1 MNTPVSMSHMEFR
14 HFISDSLT
22 FAFLIP
28 TWRLAGAFSSSL
40 TTHGIQPAQHEAVW
54 SLPPQGDSEGPN
66 LHQLHSTAITW
77 TYLRSPGSSVRGT
90 PTCPT
95 ILGDSAR
102 SALVSVQPVK
112 TIETVRVWAYS
123 PRKSSPSWPP
133 TSVSCPPR
141 LLIPVGPRTDRDLR
155 FSRLSGLAARKAPQ
169 LQTLTFPGEPA
180 VDGGQRHH
188 IQLCRDRVAEVM
200 RKDRSRTTTGVVTMP
215 PGELTQLV
223 HARGLIRSRRRP
235 VPGFRRLRHC
245 LGLARRQSYVRVWL
259 DPNLTAIPYVGSASR
274 GNEPRD
280 DLDDEHAVRQEPVT
294 SVRRCLP
301 QTSWTPT
308 WTRASSLTLSS
319 ATSPTAGCSSA
330 WPRPCTSPTARR
342 CSARATPGPAARS
355 TWPGSRCWPSSPAES
370 RPRRH
375 LWRWWTTPTF
385 PSISRGRTAT
395 PPATCPRSWQPWVM
409 CSARMPPRA
418 GSAVA
423 IDPSDPRVEQLARH
437 EHERWLR
444 RKVKTGWSYGDLR
457 DDARR
462 LHPCVCPW
470 EELPEQE
477 RDKDRLI
484 VVELPKI
491 VEAAGMTM
499 ARVDELGELKI
510 GVTGHRVL
518 AEPEKVV
525 AGIEAALAGTR
536 RLIRAAR

>member
-1 MNTPVSMSHMEFR
+1 MVRPLRSTPTTGASSLLRTGPPARPASVLNPSQFLLLGALPLTTPDAAGGGIGTCLPTFHATAADQARVAFMPDTTRPVNEHPPDSSRDKAYAPVSMSHMEFR

-235 VPGFRRLRHC
+235 VPG
-245 LGLARRQSYVRVWL
+245 GV
-259 DPNLTAIPYVGSASR
+259 AS
-274 GNEPRD
+274 G
-280 DLDDEHAVRQEPVT
+280 
-294 SVRRCLP
+294 
-301 QTSWTPT
+301 
-308 WTRASSLTLSS
+308 
-319 ATSPTAGCSSA
+319 
-330 WPRPCTSPTARR
+330 
-342 CSARATPGPAARS
+342 
-355 TWPGSRCWPSSPAES
+355 
-370 RPRRH
+370 
-375 LWRWWTTPTF
+375 
-385 PSISRGRTAT
+385 
-395 PPATCPRSWQPWVM
+395 
-409 CSARMPPRA
+409 
-418 GSAVA
+418 
-423 IDPSDPRVEQLARH
+423 
-437 EHERWLR
+437 
-444 RKVKTGWSYGDLR
+444 
-457 DDARR
+457 
-462 LHPCVCPW
+462 
-470 EELPEQE
+470 
-477 RDKDRLI
+477 
-484 VVELPKI
+484 
-491 VEAAGMTM
+491 
-499 ARVDELGELKI
+499 
-510 GVTGHRVL
+510 
-518 AEPEKVV
+518 
-525 AGIEAALAGTR
+525 
-536 RLIRAAR
+536 